1 MGARADGRRGT
12 GDVPRAGAGGAFSSH
27 GRLGVGRADAG
38 MAVRGGVKLR
48 GLEGEGVR
56 GARARGAGE
65 RTGWPVKLWDA
76 RELRRPE
83 VRADF
88 AGARRGR
95 AAHLQVGLD
104 ELGVQV

>member
-48 GLEGEGVR
+48 GLKGRACEGPLGWRARRLAREALGCARAAQAGGSRGFCR
-56 GARARGAGE
+56 GA
-65 RTGWPVKLWDA
+65 
-76 RELRRPE
+76 
-83 VRADF
+83 
-88 AGARRGR
+88 
-95 AAHLQVGLD
+95 
-104 ELGVQV
+104 